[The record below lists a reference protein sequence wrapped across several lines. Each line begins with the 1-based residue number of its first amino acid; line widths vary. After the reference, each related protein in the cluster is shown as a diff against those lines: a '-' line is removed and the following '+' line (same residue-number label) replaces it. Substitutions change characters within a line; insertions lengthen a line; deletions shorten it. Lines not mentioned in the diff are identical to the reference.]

1 MHFQI
6 SLKSV
11 RQIEIIFEDPDIVV
25 VNKPAG
31 MIVHSA
37 PGHADK
43 SLADHLAETRPG
55 MCVCGSRER
64 PGVVHRLD
72 IGTSGVMVFAKT
84 PRAYRALREAFESHG
99 RIRKTYL
106 AVLHGAPKTRTGR
119 IENTIGRKPW
129 DPKRMAV
136 DVPDG
141 KRAVSGW
148 TVLAKR
154 SGVSLV
160 EFVIETGRTHQIR
173 VHAAYLGCPV
183 VGDELYGDAVRDRRL
198 RVRPTRVLLHAVT
211 LSFPHPLTGKTVE
224 FAAEPPADIVYAIP

>member
-1 MHFQI
+1 LN
-6 SLKSV
+6 S
-11 RQIEIIFEDPDIVV
+11 IEVIFEDPDIVV

-37 PGHADK
+37 PGHTDN
-43 SLADHLAETRPG
+43 SLADNLAKTRPG
-55 MCVCGSRER
+55 MYGCGSRER

-106 AVLHGAPKTRTGR
+106 AVLHGAPKTKTGR

-129 DPKRMAV
+129 DSKRMAA
-136 DVPDG
+136 DVPNG
-141 KRAVSGW
+141 KRAVSEW
-148 TVLAKR
+148 TVLAKK

-173 VHAAYLGCPV
+173 VHAADLGCPI
-183 VGDELYGDAVRDRRL
+183 VGDMKYGNTAKNKEENATRQHLVSKYL
-198 RVRPTRVLLHAVT
+198 RFYLE
-211 LSFPHPLTGKTVE
+211 GE
-224 FAAEPPADIVYAIP
+224 FAYLNDKAWVSQFEV

>member
-1 MHFQI
+1 MYAEI
-6 SLKSV
+6 PLESV
-11 RQIEIIFEDPDIVV
+11 RNPEIIFEDPDIVV
-25 VNKPAG
+25 VGKPAG

-37 PGHADK
+37 PGHTDN
-43 SLADHLAETRPG
+43 SLADHLAKTRPG
-55 MCVCGSRER
+55 MYGCGSRER

-106 AVLHGAPKTRTGR
+106 AVLHGAPKAKTGR

-129 DPKRMAV
+129 DSKRMAV

-141 KRAVSGW
+141 KRAVSEW
-148 TVLAKR
+148 TVLARK

-173 VHAAYLGCPV
+173 VHAAHLGCPI
-183 VGDELYGDAVRDRRL
+183 VGDDLYGDAAKDRRL
-198 RVRPTRVLLHAVT
+198 RQKPARALLHAVEIS
-211 LSFPHPLTGKTVE
+211 LPHPVTGEIVA
-224 FAAEPPADIVYAIP
+224 FAAEPSADIVYAIP